1 MKLTINHL
9 KGYLGTGLKILDLTT
24 KTSFDLD
31 KFYNQEIP
39 IEFQD
44 KYGKIGL
51 EQVIND
57 NQLLPLLHPLS
68 SLTKYREDLGFVPI
82 VELFKMRTQHLSD
95 SIDKYYIKDNT
106 AVLKLSEQGYPDG
119 KMSYCHFFEIDLE
132 PNNIHFS
139 LATEYYKIGEEGIYK
154 EEFGFIGN
162 EMNMMQ
168 KLNEWHID
176 YQNLIK
182 ENLAIE
188 IN

>member
-9 KGYLGTGLKILDLTT
+9 KGYLGTGLKVSIQSELYPNPEFIGYVRDVIYLNYYG
-24 KTSFDLD
+24 SGLSM
-31 KFYNQEIP
+31 N
-39 IEFQD
+39 IENI
-44 KYGKIGL
+44 K
-51 EQVIND
+51 
-57 NQLLPLLHPLS
+57 PLLHPLS

-82 VELFKMRTQHLSD
+82 VELFKMRTQRLSD

>member
-9 KGYLGTGLKILDLTT
+9 KGYLGTGVIGVSENGSLFELDLY
-24 KTSFDLD
+24 SSMG
-31 KFYNQEIP
+31 
-39 IEFQD
+39 
-44 KYGKIGL
+44 GKI
-51 EQVIND
+51 EKREASTFINS
-57 NQLLPLLHPLS
+57 QFKLRLHPLS